1 TGLPQNFNLMGYQK
15 LIVLSISLCLCFSL
29 FGQDLTT
36 PLLSGSWQSTFS
48 NPALIA
54 KLPGKIT
61 VGLPGVY
68 NDLFAE
74 NFTYNDLLVEENG
87 RTFLDANRG
96 IALLEEQNQIRDDID
111 FESVGIAIRGKR
123 WSFGL
128 QHRLRYQ
135 AGVEFPK
142 TLAQVIWE
150 GNAQFIGQTVDI
162 APQFQVFGYHELGL
176 TAAFQLNEQL
186 SIGGRIKYL
195 SGISDASSVAG
206 GRLMLTTDGEA
217 YDLTLDQ
224 DYTINSSGSF
234 AYNGLDGIETDFDF
248 ANVTFNNFI
257 GTNSGIGFDLGAQLD
272 LGNIRL
278 QAAALDLAAQ
288 ISWEDN
294 VRNYRLEGEEA
305 FTGLDV
311 LQDLLDD
318 TTSFAGL
325 LDSLEMQFEPT
336 ETNTGY
342 STDIGTRFLLGGE
355 LDVNDQLTLGALL
368 FYQDRPLVSEPSV
381 VLSGR
386 YRLMDNLIA
395 GATYSY
401 RAGSAT
407 NIGLNLTAGLG
418 PVRLLLATD
427 NIITA
432 IQPKDSNRANVRI
445 GLSLSFLEDQ

>member
-1 TGLPQNFNLMGYQK
+1 M
-15 LIVLSISLCLCFSL
+15 
-29 FGQDLTT
+29 
-36 PLLSGSWQSTFS
+36 
-48 NPALIA
+48 
-54 KLPGKIT
+54 
-61 VGLPGVY
+61 
-68 NDLFAE
+68 
-74 NFTYNDLLVEENG
+74 
-87 RTFLDANRG
+87 
-96 IALLEEQNQIRDDID
+96 
-111 FESVGIAIRGKR
+111 
-123 WSFGL
+123 
-128 QHRLRYQ
+128 
-135 AGVEFPK
+135 
-142 TLAQVIWE
+142 
-150 GNAQFIGQTVDI
+150 GQTVDI

-407 NIGLNLTAGLG
+407 N
-418 PVRLLLATD
+418 
-427 NIITA
+427 
-432 IQPKDSNRANVRI
+432 
-445 GLSLSFLEDQ
+445 

>member
-1 TGLPQNFNLMGYQK
+1 MGYQK
-15 LIVLSISLCLCFSL
+15 LFALGALLCFCHL
-29 FGQDLTT
+29 LIGQDLTT
-36 PLLSGSWQSTFS
+36 PLMTGSWQSTFS

-61 VGLPGVY
+61 VGLPGAY
-68 NDLFAE
+68 NDLFVE
-74 NFTYNDLLVEENG
+74 NFTYNDLLVEEDG
-87 RTFLDANRG
+87 RTFLDANQA
-96 IALLEEQNQIRDDID
+96 IALLEDQNQIRDDID
-111 FESVGIAIRGKR
+111 FESVGIAIKGKR

-128 QHRLRYQ
+128 HHRLRYQ

-142 TLAQVIWE
+142 TLAQVVWE

-176 TAAFQLNEQL
+176 TAAFQLSEKL
-186 SIGGRIKYL
+186 SIGGRFKYL
-195 SGISDASSVAG
+195 SGVSDASTVPG
-206 GRLMLTTDGEA
+206 GKLMLTTDSEA

-224 DYTINSSGSF
+224 DYTINSSGGF
-234 AYNGLDGIETDFDF
+234 EYNGLEGIETDFDF
-248 ANVTFNNFI
+248 ANVTFDNLLGKN
-257 GTNSGIGFDLGAQLD
+257 TGIGFDIGAQLD
-272 LGNIRL
+272 LGKIRL
-278 QAAALDLAAQ
+278 QAAALDLGAQ
-288 ISWEDN
+288 IDWKDN
-294 VRNYRLEGEEA
+294 VRNYRLEGNEA

-318 TTSFAGL
+318 STSFAGI
-325 LDSLEMQFEPT
+325 LDTLEMQFEPT
-336 ETNTGY
+336 ETNLAY
-342 STDIGTRFLLGGE
+342 STDIGTRFLIGGE
-355 LDVNDQLTLGALL
+355 LDVNEKLTLGALL

-381 VLSGR
+381 ALSGR
-386 YRLMDNLIA
+386 YRLMNSLIA

-401 RAGSAT
+401 RAGSAA
-407 NIGLNLTAGLG
+407 NIGLNLTAGFG